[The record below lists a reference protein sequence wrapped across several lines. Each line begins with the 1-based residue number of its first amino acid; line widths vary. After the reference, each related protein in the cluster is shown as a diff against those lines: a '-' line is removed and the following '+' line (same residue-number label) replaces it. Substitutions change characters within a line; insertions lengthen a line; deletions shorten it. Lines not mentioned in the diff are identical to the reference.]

1 MDAVLLPALKY
12 YLNRTDDTSSW
23 SLTVMDTIQKSHF
36 LHNRLGAAEI
46 QEISRALD
54 ANSKSNTNDA
64 NIDKIMERIPSD
76 IATLIWSAVQDAF
89 WIRMMTR
96 HGKPK
101 QAHACIH
108 PNVLT
113 LALGFVRADVP
124 RVEDYAFRW
133 LVRTIKQ
140 TPYAPQV
147 LNSETEQRLR
157 VIAHVYATSKPEK
170 QTDAPTPAELVDRAM
185 LENFRRDVLKPA
197 VKDVTDQAVHRA
209 FRTATPYIVSIMLLT
224 AGLCM
229 QCVDASVQPG
239 THVYHT
245 FRFATRHPRRAGH
258 VPGAPPYDGA
268 YCYMML
274 HDGCM
279 ATAVGSVPSNK
290 TTLQSDYPCPLC
302 CFAALCA
309 VPEKGL
315 SMTP

>member
-108 PNVLT
+108 PNV
-113 LALGFVRADVP
+113 
-124 RVEDYAFRW
+124 
-133 LVRTIKQ
+133 
-140 TPYAPQV
+140 
-147 LNSETEQRLR
+147 
-157 VIAHVYATSKPEK
+157 
-170 QTDAPTPAELVDRAM
+170 
-185 LENFRRDVLKPA
+185 
-197 VKDVTDQAVHRA
+197 
-209 FRTATPYIVSIMLLT
+209 
-224 AGLCM
+224 
-229 QCVDASVQPG
+229 
-239 THVYHT
+239 
-245 FRFATRHPRRAGH
+245 
-258 VPGAPPYDGA
+258 
-268 YCYMML
+268 
-274 HDGCM
+274 
-279 ATAVGSVPSNK
+279 
-290 TTLQSDYPCPLC
+290 
-302 CFAALCA
+302 
-309 VPEKGL
+309 
-315 SMTP
+315 